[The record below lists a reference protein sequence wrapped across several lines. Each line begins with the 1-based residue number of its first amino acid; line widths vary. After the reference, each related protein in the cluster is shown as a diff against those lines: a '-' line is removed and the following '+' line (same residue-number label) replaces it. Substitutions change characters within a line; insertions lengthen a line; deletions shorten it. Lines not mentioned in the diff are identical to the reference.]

1 MQTIIQQKSQNMV
14 LSNKWMRQAGTAG
27 FLFFFAKG
35 LIWIAVAA
43 WAIY

>member
-14 LSNKWMRQAGTAG
+14 LSNKWIRRAGTAG

-35 LIWIAVAA
+35 LVWIAVAV